1 LDLQSSQLV
10 LKAGLEWM
18 ILGWAAI
25 YVEGRIMTG
34 TLEMSDT
41 ETRSEVSGGWIYGR
55 ESTINAVADISMGQP
70 IIGIALHI
78 G

>member
-1 LDLQSSQLV
+1 
-10 LKAGLEWM
+10 M
-18 ILGWAAI
+18 ILGRAAI

-34 TLEMSDT
+34 TLEMSET
-41 ETRSEVSGGWIYGR
+41 ETWSEVSGGWIYGR
-55 ESTINAVADISMGQP
+55 ESTTEAVADIPTGQL